1 MKNCN
6 CGNSKTYTKCC
17 GLAHQSLKIVK
28 TAEQLMRSR
37 YTAFTL
43 ANGDYLM
50 ESHHVSTRPI
60 KEIESIVAWAKSV
73 EWVELKI
80 LFTSKGVASDNEGT
94 VSFKAYFKE
103 NETLSCIEENS
114 KFIKE
119 NGCWYY
125 LGFA

>member
-6 CGNSKTYTKCC
+6 CGNSKTYTECC

-60 KEIESIVAWAKSV
+60 KEKESIVAWAKSV

>member
-1 MKNCN
+1 MSCN
-6 CGNSKTYTKCC
+6 CGSGKTYKECC
-17 GLAHQSLKIVK
+17 EIAHHSLKAVI

-50 ESHHVSTRPI
+50 ESHHISTQPLSE
-60 KEIESIVAWAKSV
+60 KENIVAWAKSV

-80 LFTSKGVASDNEGT
+80 QSTTKGLEKDKEGT
-94 VSFKAYFKE
+94 VAFEAFFNENGKLNSIKE
-103 NETLSCIEENS
+103 HS
-114 KFIKE
+114 KFAKE

-125 LGFA
+125 LGLA

>member
-1 MKNCN
+1 MMNCN
-6 CGNSKTYTKCC
+6 CGSGKMYVLCC
-17 GLAHQSLKIVK
+17 GVAHQTLENVK

-43 ANGDYLM
+43 AKGDYLM
-50 ESHHVSTRPI
+50 ESHHISTRPVSE
-60 KEIESIVAWAKSV
+60 KEEIVAWAKSV

-80 LFTSKGVASDNEGT
+80 VSISKGLVTDTEGT

-103 NETLSCIEENS
+103 NGNLNFIEENS
-114 KFIKE
+114 SFVKE
-119 NGCWYY
+119 NGKWYY